1 MVFYS
6 FSFRSLSVVVKKY
19 LLKRFLLMSLVYLTM
34 LIDIDYYCYFIS
46 GMFYLFTWPFC
57 KHCTGG
63 TQSYVTKI
71 EVYLDIW

>member
-6 FSFRSLSVVVKKY
+6 FLFRSLSVVVKKY

-46 GMFYLFTWPFC
+46 GMSDLFTWPFC